1 MVKKKLIE
9 VALPLE
15 KINQESSREKSI
27 RQGHPSTL
35 HLWWARRP
43 LAAARAV
50 LWASIVD
57 DPSSHP
63 EKFPTEE
70 DQIKERKRLFNI
82 LESLVE
88 WENSTNSE
96 ILNIAKEEIKKCV
109 GDDFPTL
116 MDPFSGGGTIPTE
129 GLRLGLNVK
138 AHDLNPVALMINKAM
153 VEIPQKYIDE
163 QPVNPA
169 ANILGRATG
178 YKGASGLADDVRYY
192 GEKIRQQAYER
203 IGYLYPKVYDTKTNK
218 ELTPVSWIWTRTVKC
233 PNPACGCQMPLI
245 KSFELTKKKNSACYI
260 EPVIEGATI
269 RYEIKE
275 GKTNNKGTV
284 NRKGAKCLF
293 CDSPVDLDYIREKG
307 KNDEIGFQL
316 LAIVAE
322 GEKRKVYL
330 PASADKSPKIIN
342 RPTEYPDTEIA
353 YYPGCTNCKIYGMDY
368 FSDLMTNR
376 QLTAMV
382 VFSDLVVDIVNLI
395 EQDAKEQGITL
406 KEGYAVAI
414 KTFLAFGVD
423 RLATRL
429 TKVCLWN
436 TTAETI
442 EQPFGRQAIPM
453 VWTFPEANVFSDS
466 TGSWASSLDWIPK
479 VLESMYVS
487 ERVGIVE
494 QQDAMEYISPNKVM
508 VSTDP
513 PYYSNV
519 PYADLSDFFYIW
531 LRKML
536 RIDYPEMFATID
548 TPKANELVAEK
559 YRFGG
564 DDEKAKK
571 FFEDGM
577 YKTFCN
583 VREYVDDNFP
593 LTIYYAFKQAE
604 HDDNEVSSSGWETML
619 SALIRSGF
627 MITGTWPIRTERT
640 SGLKNSLNAL
650 GTSIVLVCRKRPEQ
664 SSMITRRNFVNLL
677 KKELK
682 ISLKELQ
689 SSNIAPVDMAQ
700 SAIGPGM
707 AVYSKYSKVLEA
719 DGNEMTVRSALQI
732 INQELDFYFNEQDG
746 ELDRESR
753 FCIDMY
759 SQYAFNDAKF
769 SEADTLARAKN
780 ISVASMQSSGV
791 LSAQKGI
798 VHLLERD
805 KISDRIASDNS
816 IWLLCQQL
824 TYTMEK
830 EGVEGCAR
838 VIINMYGSTA
848 ERAKDLAYRLYTIAE
863 RKKWTNEAY
872 AYNSLVVAWPDIQ
885 FRAAALKAVEP
896 KQMTLF
902 DYDTKE

>member
-1 MVKKKLIE
+1 MIKKKLIE

-245 KSFELTKKKNSACYI
+245 KSFELSKKKNSACYI

-307 KNDEIGFQL
+307 KNTTTGNFSQLMKTQYAAILKMQFQ
-316 LAIVAE
+316 
-322 GEKRKVYL
+322 KRL
-330 PASADKSPKIIN
+330 QN
-342 RPTEYPDTEIA
+342 RKKGKAPLYR
-353 YYPGCTNCKIYGMDY
+353 
-368 FSDLMTNR
+368 MT
-376 QLTAMV
+376 
-382 VFSDLVVDIVNLI
+382 
-395 EQDAKEQGITL
+395 GI
-406 KEGYAVAI
+406 
-414 KTFLAFGVD
+414 
-423 RLATRL
+423 
-429 TKVCLWN
+429 
-436 TTAETI
+436 
-442 EQPFGRQAIPM
+442 IPM
-453 VWTFPEANVFSDS
+453 NFS
-466 TGSWASSLDWIPK
+466 
-479 VLESMYVS
+479 
-487 ERVGIVE
+487 
-494 QQDAMEYISPNKVM
+494 
-508 VSTDP
+508 
-513 PYYSNV
+513 
-519 PYADLSDFFYIW
+519 
-531 LRKML
+531 
-536 RIDYPEMFATID
+536 
-548 TPKANELVAEK
+548 
-559 YRFGG
+559 
-564 DDEKAKK
+564 
-571 FFEDGM
+571 
-577 YKTFCN
+577 
-583 VREYVDDNFP
+583 
-593 LTIYYAFKQAE
+593 
-604 HDDNEVSSSGWETML
+604 
-619 SALIRSGF
+619 
-627 MITGTWPIRTERT
+627 
-640 SGLKNSLNAL
+640 
-650 GTSIVLVCRKRPEQ
+650 
-664 SSMITRRNFVNLL
+664 
-677 KKELK
+677 
-682 ISLKELQ
+682 
-689 SSNIAPVDMAQ
+689 
-700 SAIGPGM
+700 
-707 AVYSKYSKVLEA
+707 
-719 DGNEMTVRSALQI
+719 
-732 INQELDFYFNEQDG
+732 
-746 ELDRESR
+746 
-753 FCIDMY
+753 
-759 SQYAFNDAKF
+759 
-769 SEADTLARAKN
+769 
-780 ISVASMQSSGV
+780 
-791 LSAQKGI
+791 
-798 VHLLERD
+798 
-805 KISDRIASDNS
+805 
-816 IWLLCQQL
+816 
-824 TYTMEK
+824 
-830 EGVEGCAR
+830 
-838 VIINMYGSTA
+838 
-848 ERAKDLAYRLYTIAE
+848 
-863 RKKWTNEAY
+863 
-872 AYNSLVVAWPDIQ
+872 
-885 FRAAALKAVEP
+885 
-896 KQMTLF
+896 
-902 DYDTKE
+902 

>member
-63 EKFPTEE
+63 EKFSTEE

-260 EPVIEGATI
+260 DPVIEGATI

-293 CDSPVDLDYIREKG
+293 CDAPVDLDYIREKG
-307 KNDEIGFQL
+307 KNNEIGFQL

-382 VFSDLVVDIVNLI
+382 VFSDLVADIVNLI

-406 KEGYAVAI
+406 AQ
-414 KTFLAFGVD
+414 LAERMGINYVT
-423 RLATRL
+423 LWGHL
-429 TKVCLWN
+429 TGNPTLS
-436 TTAETI
+436 
-442 EQPFGRQAIPM
+442 RM
-453 VWTFPEANVFSDS
+453 
-466 TGSWASSLDWIPK
+466 LD
-479 VLESMYVS
+479 M
-487 ERVGIVE
+487 
-494 QQDAMEYISPNKVM
+494 
-508 VSTDP
+508 
-513 PYYSNV
+513 
-519 PYADLSDFFYIW
+519 AD
-531 LRKML
+531 
-536 RIDYPEMFATID
+536 
-548 TPKANELVAEK
+548 
-559 YRFGG
+559 
-564 DDEKAKK
+564 
-571 FFEDGM
+571 
-577 YKTFCN
+577 
-583 VREYVDDNFP
+583 
-593 LTIYYAFKQAE
+593 
-604 HDDNEVSSSGWETML
+604 
-619 SALIRSGF
+619 
-627 MITGTWPIRTERT
+627 
-640 SGLKNSLNAL
+640 AL
-650 GTSIVLVCRKRPEQ
+650 GMPIEAIVAGL
-664 SSMITRRNFVNLL
+664 
-677 KKELK
+677 
-682 ISLKELQ
+682 
-689 SSNIAPVDMAQ
+689 SNRT
-700 SAIGPGM
+700 
-707 AVYSKYSKVLEA
+707 
-719 DGNEMTVRSALQI
+719 N
-732 INQELDFYFNEQDG
+732 
-746 ELDRESR
+746 
-753 FCIDMY
+753 
-759 SQYAFNDAKF
+759 AK
-769 SEADTLARAKN
+769 T
-780 ISVASMQSSGV
+780 
-791 LSAQKGI
+791 
-798 VHLLERD
+798 
-805 KISDRIASDNS
+805 
-816 IWLLCQQL
+816 
-824 TYTMEK
+824 
-830 EGVEGCAR
+830 
-838 VIINMYGSTA
+838 
-848 ERAKDLAYRLYTIAE
+848 
-863 RKKWTNEAY
+863 
-872 AYNSLVVAWPDIQ
+872 P
-885 FRAAALKAVEP
+885 
-896 KQMTLF
+896 
-902 DYDTKE
+902 